1 MSLDELHQI
10 AEKATPADVNVPQTW
25 GGLLVWAVGKWGV
38 GVVFLAL
45 LVPVY
50 QDLKISNRQLAE
62 ISSANVRVLESL
74 ANKVETQNASIIRL
88 NEAMLRLELTKQNAP
103 N

>member
-1 MSLDELHQI
+1 MSLDDLHKI
-10 AEKATPADVNVPQTW
+10 AEKSTPEEITVPQTW
-25 GGLLVWAVGKWGV
+25 GGLLVWAIGKWGV

-50 QDLKISNRQLAE
+50 QDLKISNQQLAE

-74 ANKVETQNASIIRL
+74 ANKVENQNTAITRL
-88 NEAMLRLELTKQNAP
+88 DDSVRRLEHQQP
-103 N
+103 NQ